1 MSLHFFQHVLY
12 VFHFS
17 AILPDIFTQ
26 CISTYSLYQASYIEA
41 DFFVKILIKP
51 AVCNCSRFLR
61 HYYRR
66 NIRGLIL

>member
-12 VFHFS
+12 VFDFS
-17 AILPDIFTQ
+17 AILSDISTQ

-41 DFFVKILIKP
+41 DSFVKILIKP

-61 HYYRR
+61 HYYQR